1 MSLGVIGYGTIATLA
16 LEAVARGLARPLD
29 RVICLAKPEGVG
41 RAQAML
47 ERAGPRLAR
56 ECHVVTSLGDLLA
69 ARPCLVVEAAGHGA
83 VRACGPQILA
93 ARLDFL
99 VTSVGA
105 LADESLHRALNEA
118 SAEGG
123 ALICSTGA
131 IGGIDLLRAAKLSG
145 LKDVAYTSRKP
156 PLAWRGTLAEK
167 LVDLAALKTETVF
180 YEGSARGA
188 ARDFPQN
195 ANVAA
200 TLALAGAGFEA
211 TRVRLIADP
220 AVSANVHEIGFTSAC
235 VDVALRIEGR
245 AAPENPKTSLTTA
258 YSVAAQILDHLS
270 PPANRR

>member
-99 VTSVGA
+99 
-105 LADESLHRALNEA
+105 ALNEA